1 MVGASIKNRPHTHN
15 VGERPSDEY
24 FAVEGYRLG
33 DHAMLWIILFV
44 ATCALLGLAFVP
56 DLSL

>member
-1 MVGASIKNRPHTHN
+1 MSVSGRVVN
-15 VGERPSDEY
+15 VAAEI
-24 FAVEGYRLG
+24 YRLV

-56 DLSL
+56 DLSI